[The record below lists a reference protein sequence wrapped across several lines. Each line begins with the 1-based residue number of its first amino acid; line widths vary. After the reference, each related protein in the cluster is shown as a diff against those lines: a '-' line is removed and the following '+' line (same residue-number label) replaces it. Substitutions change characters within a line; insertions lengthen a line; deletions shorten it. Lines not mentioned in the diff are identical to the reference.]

1 MGCSGSSMDIYEP
14 NRFRDK
20 TLIWLLGGGPGSPK
34 PQYLSQ
40 FTKSGS
46 ILDRQV
52 QVQADL
58 RIRLGQI

>member
-34 PQYLSQ
+34 PQYLCKY
-40 FTKSGS
+40 T
-46 ILDRQV
+46 
-52 QVQADL
+52 
-58 RIRLGQI
+58 